1 MNVAAKNIS
10 VAPISGFPDYLP
22 EYQAVFDGV
31 VSVIAKHYTR
41 AGAMAIDT
49 PLVERKDVLTAKGGG
64 AINKEI
70 YGLTRLSESDDGS
83 ASELGIRFDL
93 TVPLARYV
101 SQHQSNLAFPFRRQ
115 QIARVY
121 RGERAGSG
129 RFREFYQADIDI
141 IGRGGLSITTDA
153 EPPAIINDIFT
164 ELEIGPFVIRIN
176 NRKILAGYFE
186 SLGFDT
192 IRQKQ
197 ALAVIDKA
205 DNGKADAIEKLCDV
219 VGCSIETAEG
229 IWDFIHLAIDVENP
243 LATLAD
249 YRLNGQI
256 EKGIDELCDVLK
268 SALAF
273 GVPKENLKAD
283 LSVARGL
290 DYYTGTVYE
299 TILLDHPSLGSI
311 CSGGRYDDLTSHFT
325 ENAFPGV
332 GISIGVSRLV
342 SRLVEAGVLTT
353 KNAFNSHV
361 LVTRQDRALALD
373 YINIAKVLRR
383 SGIPTEV
390 FFDEKGLGQQLKYAT
405 RKGYRFA
412 VIMGRDEAEKD
423 AVQVKDLDQG
433 TQVEVKVS
441 ELVKFFSSS

>member
-1 MNVAAKNIS
+1 MNMPVKNIS

-22 EYQAVFDGV
+22 EYQAVFNGV
-31 VSVIAKHYTR
+31 VAVIAKHYTR

-83 ASELGIRFDL
+83 ASELGVRFDL

-101 SQHQSNLAFPFRRQ
+101 SQHQNDLAFPFRRQ
-115 QIARVY
+115 QIAQVY

-129 RFREFYQADIDI
+129 RFREFCQADIDI
-141 IGRGGLSITTDA
+141 IGRGGLSAITDA

-186 SLGFDT
+186 SLGFDVVK
-192 IRQKQ
+192 QKQ

-219 VGCSIETAEG
+219 VGCSPETAEG
-229 IWDFIHLAIDVENP
+229 IWDFIHLTIDVANP
-243 LATLAD
+243 LATLSD
-249 YRLNGQI
+249 YRLNEQI
-256 EKGIDELCDVLK
+256 EKGIDELCEVLK
-268 SALAF
+268 AALAF

-325 ENAFPGV
+325 DSLFPGV

-342 SRLVEAGVLTT
+342 SRLVDADILTT
-353 KNAFNSHV
+353 RNAFKSHV
-361 LVTRQDRALALD
+361 LVTQQDPAMMLD
-373 YINIAKVLRR
+373 YINITKLLRR

-390 FFDEKGLGQQLKYAT
+390 FFDEKGLGKQLKYAT

-433 TQVEVKVS
+433 TQVEVKLAD
-441 ELVKFFSSS
+441 LVEFFSGS